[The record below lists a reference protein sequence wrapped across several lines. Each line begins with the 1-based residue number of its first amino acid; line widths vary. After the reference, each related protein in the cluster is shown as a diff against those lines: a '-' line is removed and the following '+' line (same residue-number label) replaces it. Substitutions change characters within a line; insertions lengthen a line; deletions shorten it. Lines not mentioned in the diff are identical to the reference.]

1 MTKILCNLTEATLKK
16 KYQGLQKSGYE
27 ICKDNLRRWRY
38 FTFRIKTLNQ
48 PTSSSWGP
56 SQPQSQQGQTW
67 GFQALPCVP
76 HTAHSTIRRAGR
88 ALGLHASSPIPS
100 VLLLTAETQVCGLG
114 SLNRVKGCNL
124 FSLSFDY
131 FGVIFNYLLS
141 LPFPHER
148 SFFLLSTDKI
158 AVIFSIT
165 ITSLL
170 QSFNSQFQTF
180 WQHSWKSSTFSPT
193 CDTIFCQKLTFRHTK
208 LFSRSPQHKQL
219 STQHS
224 PLWLAKIC
232 TKIFHYFSLQNC
244 ILKISRALPED
255 VA

>member
-1 MTKILCNLTEATLKK
+1 M
-16 KYQGLQKSGYE
+16 
-27 ICKDNLRRWRY
+27 
-38 FTFRIKTLNQ
+38 
-48 PTSSSWGP
+48 
-56 SQPQSQQGQTW
+56 
-67 GFQALPCVP
+67 P

-114 SLNRVKGCNL
+114 SLNHVKGCNL

-193 CDTIFCQKLTFRHTK
+193 CDTVFCQKLTFRHTK